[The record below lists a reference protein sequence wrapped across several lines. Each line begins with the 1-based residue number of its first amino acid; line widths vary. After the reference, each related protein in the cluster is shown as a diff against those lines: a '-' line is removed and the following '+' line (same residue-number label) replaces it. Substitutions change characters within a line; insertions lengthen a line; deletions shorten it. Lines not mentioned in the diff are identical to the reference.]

1 MEKEEFIISE
11 FSRLSFEVKDT
22 FLNHASKLVNE
33 WNDYYNKEKNLF
45 AETERELLNGLGLF
59 DSYKSYFDVLEL
71 NKFEDWNIEFQKDQQ
86 RHKEDGH
93 NFNIFHLLKKEF
105 DFNIQETMHS
115 KLIKFLLDSSE
126 SHGLENIFLFEFL
139 EFIGIESPEKGT
151 WQVTAEQGKI
161 DILIQRSNPQSV
173 IVVENKSNWACDQEN
188 QLYRYWHKA
197 IYLKTKRIERDFYD
211 KNKQNYQIIYLSPNS
226 YKQYEDQSISKPK
239 NDQFDTYKGLP
250 ERIPMEIIDMT
261 FDKDIQKW
269 LDVCKDKIPETNHRI
284 REYISQ
290 YQMLCKT
297 L

>member
-1 MEKEEFIISE
+1 MEKEEFIITE
-11 FSRLSFEVKDT
+11 FTTLSLETKDI
-22 FLNHASKLVNE
+22 FFNHANKLINE
-33 WNDYYNKEKNLF
+33 WNDYYNSKESQF
-45 AETERELLNGLGLF
+45 AETERELLDSLSFLN
-59 DSYKSYFDVLEL
+59 SYKNSFDVLEF
-71 NKFEDWNIEFQKDQQ
+71 NKFTGWNIELQKDLQ

-93 NFNIFHLLKKEF
+93 NFNIFNLLKKEF

-126 SHGLENIFLFEFL
+126 SHGLENVFLLEFL
-139 EFIGIESPEKGT
+139 EFIGIESPEIGT

-173 IVVENKSNWACDQEN
+173 IVIENKSNWACDQEN

-197 IYLKTKRIERDFYD
+197 IFLKTKKIEKEFYD
-211 KNKQNYQIIYLSPNS
+211 NNKQNYQIIYLSPNN
-226 YKQYEDQSISKPK
+226 YKQYDAQSISKPN

-250 ERIPMEIIDMT
+250 ERIPMEIINMT
-261 FDKDIQKW
+261 FDNGIQKW
-269 LDVCKDKIPETNHRI
+269 LDICKVKIPDTNHRI